1 LPNSVFSPYTGIAT
15 NILFFEKGKPTKEIW
30 YYQMKLKE
38 GIKAYNKTN
47 PMTYDDF
54 TDVIEWCKNKKEN
67 GNAWKVKVEDI
78 KDYNLD
84 IKNPNDVEET
94 LDLSPHELID
104 TILKDE
110 EKTLQLLKEV
120 KELIQK
126 EIPK

>member
-1 LPNSVFSPYTGIAT
+1 MPI
-15 NILFFEKGKPTKEIW
+15 
-30 YYQMKLKE
+30 LKE
-38 GIKAYNKTN
+38 QGVTS
-47 PMTYDDF
+47 DH
-54 TDVIEWCKNKKEN
+54 KNKKEN
-67 GNAWKVKVEDI
+67 GNAWKVRIEDV

-110 EKTLQLLKEV
+110 ETTLQLLREV